1 MSLLYLHFESDE
13 RAGRLT
19 KLAKSGAHIIVSEPR
34 WPGFWELAKR
44 EKPIAVAVDFS
55 HAPSHALE
63 TADYIAKARETKE
76 TPLFLLRVPEDRL
89 DVVRKR
95 LSHASIV
102 TEPELAE
109 RLAVMEREALARALE
124 KKEAAA
130 VARRAAQA
138 AKKAAK
144 KLAAG
149 PGPVKAPARKEA
161 PRAAVGAKKKPSAP
175 AKKAPPKKSAPKKS
189 APKKSAA
196 KKPSVAAA
204 RRGRRR

>member
-13 RAGRLT
+13 RVGRLN

-63 TADYIAKARETKE
+63 TADYISKARETRE

-89 DVVRKR
+89 DAVRKR
-95 LSHASIV
+95 LSQASIV
-102 TEPELAE
+102 TEAELAE
-109 RLAVMEREALARALE
+109 RLAVMERDALARALE

-130 VARRAAQA
+130 VARRTASA

-144 KLAAG
+144 KLAA
-149 PGPVKAPARKEA
+149 GPVKAPARKEA
-161 PRAAVGAKKKPSAP
+161 PRATAVKKKPASPAKAP
-175 AKKAPPKKSAPKKS
+175 AKKAAAKKSAPKKS
-189 APKKSAA
+189 APKKPA
-196 KKPSVAAA
+196 KKPAKKK
-204 RRGRRR
+204 

>member
-95 LSHASIV
+95 LSQAMIV

-130 VARRAAQA
+130 VARRTAQA

-144 KLAAG
+144 KLTAG
-149 PGPVKAPARKEA
+149 PAKPAVKKTKAAE
-161 PRAAVGAKKKPSAP
+161 PRASGAAKKKPTAAPKKSAARKS
-175 AKKAPPKKSAPKKS
+175 AKKAPPKKSPKKL
-189 APKKSAA
+189 
-196 KKPSVAAA
+196 A
-204 RRGRRR
+204 RKR

>member
-13 RAGRLT
+13 RAGRLN
-19 KLAKSGAHIIVSEPR
+19 KLAKSGAHIIVTEPR

-89 DVVRKR
+89 DAVRKR
-95 LSHASIV
+95 LSQASIV
-102 TEPELAE
+102 TEAELAE
-109 RLAVMEREALARALE
+109 RLGVMEREALARALE

-130 VARRAAQA
+130 VARRTASA

-149 PGPVKAPARKEA
+149 PTKTLAKPPARKEPA
-161 PRAAVGAKKKPSAP
+161 RAAAPAKKKPAPP

-189 APKKSAA
+189 TA
-196 KKPSVAAA
+196 KKPAKKPAK
-204 RRGRRR
+204 RK

>member
-19 KLAKSGAHIIVSEPR
+19 KLARSGAHIIVTEPR

-44 EKPIAVAVDFS
+44 EKPIAIAVDFS

-63 TADYIAKARETKE
+63 TADYISKARETKE

-95 LSHASIV
+95 LSQASLV
-102 TEPELAE
+102 TESELAE

-130 VARRAAQA
+130 VARRTAQA

-149 PGPVKAPARKEA
+149 PAAKAPSRKPA
-161 PRAAVGAKKKPSAP
+161 PRPAAAAAKKKPT
-175 AKKAPPKKSAPKKS
+175 
-189 APKKSAA
+189 SAA
-196 KKPSVAAA
+196 KKSPPKKGPPKRAAA
-204 RRGRRR
+204 GKSKKPPKRK

>member
-13 RAGRLT
+13 RAGRLN
-19 KLAKSGAHIIVSEPR
+19 KLARSGAHIIVTEPR

-89 DVVRKR
+89 EAVRKR
-95 LSHASIV
+95 LSQAAIV
-102 TEPELAE
+102 TEAELAE

-130 VARRAAQA
+130 VARRNASA

-149 PGPVKAPARKEA
+149 PTKPPARKEPA
-161 PRAAVGAKKKPSAP
+161 RAAPAAKKKPAAP
-175 AKKAPPKKSAPKKS
+175 AKKAAPKKGAKKAPPKKSKKS
-189 APKKSAA
+189 AKRK
-196 KKPSVAAA
+196 
-204 RRGRRR
+204 

>member
-13 RAGRLT
+13 RVGRLN
-19 KLAKSGAHIIVSEPR
+19 KLAKSGAHIIVTEPR

-89 DVVRKR
+89 DAVRKR
-95 LSHASIV
+95 LSQASIV
-102 TEPELAE
+102 TEAELAE
-109 RLAVMEREALARALE
+109 RLGVMEREALARALE

-130 VARRAAQA
+130 VARRTASA

-149 PGPVKAPARKEA
+149 PTKPPARKEPA
-161 PRAAVGAKKKPSAP
+161 RAAAPAKKKKKPAPP

-189 APKKSAA
+189 TA
-196 KKPSVAAA
+196 KKPAK
-204 RRGRRR
+204 RK